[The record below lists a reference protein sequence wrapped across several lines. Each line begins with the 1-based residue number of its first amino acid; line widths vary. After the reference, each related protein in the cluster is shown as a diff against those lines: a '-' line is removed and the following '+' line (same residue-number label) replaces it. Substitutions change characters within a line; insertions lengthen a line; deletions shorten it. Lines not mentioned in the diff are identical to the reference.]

1 MKNAKKTYLSR
12 ILSLAVIMMLSA
24 VFIVGTP
31 TVFVKASEKINNPV
45 IDKNEIT
52 TWDCIYFGHYPQSSD
67 GQGGFVNEPI
77 KWRVLLVN
85 GNDAFLMSDKI
96 LDSMPFNIEK
106 KNDTSNYI
114 DYCLWERSTIRSWLN
129 GYDASSNKTG
139 IDYSKDNFINTAF
152 NEAEQNAIKTTTVI
166 NDKAVEFPH
175 TDDDRNRKNTN
186 DKVYLLDLNESF
198 STIYGFTD
206 SEEATPARVVV
217 NTAYAAAGGSSKG
230 TGMRGEGEKN
240 SWILRSPGEYS
251 CYCDFIEANGSYDEE
266 LVDGNANSSTDHG
279 VRPVLHL
286 DLSNTD
292 LWQYAGQVKAL
303 KEQKVTANS
312 TYVKTYGDPVFHLNA
327 KVSGNGSLSYV
338 SDDEN
343 VVKVDENGNATIVGA
358 GTAKITVTASETQEY
373 AKASR
378 IVTVN
383 VKKAI
388 PTLTTTDYTK
398 TYGDKAFNLGAKANT
413 SLTYASNNTKVATV
427 DKAGKVTVKGAGTAK
442 ITITTVENANYE
454 TATATATITVKK
466 AKQTVNAKDVSKVYG
481 SKAFN
486 LGATAKG
493 KLNYKSSD
501 TKVATVDKN
510 GKVTVKTPGIANI
523 TITAAETTNY
533 VKASKTVKLTIS
545 PKKVTFSKLTA
556 KAKIMT
562 VTWKKDLTVT
572 GYQIQYATNKKF
584 TNAKTV
590 KITKAST
597 TKKTISKLKS
607 KKTYYVRIRSYKK
620 SGSNN
625 IYGAYSL
632 VKKVKI

>member
-1 MKNAKKTYLSR
+1 M
-12 ILSLAVIMMLSA
+12 
-24 VFIVGTP
+24 
-31 TVFVKASEKINNPV
+31 
-45 IDKNEIT
+45 
-52 TWDCIYFGHYPQSSD
+52 
-67 GQGGFVNEPI
+67 
-77 KWRVLLVN
+77 
-85 GNDAFLMSDKI
+85 
-96 LDSMPFNIEK
+96 
-106 KNDTSNYI
+106 
-114 DYCLWERSTIRSWLN
+114 
-129 GYDASSNKTG
+129 
-139 IDYSKDNFINTAF
+139 
-152 NEAEQNAIKTTTVI
+152 
-166 NDKAVEFPH
+166 
-175 TDDDRNRKNTN
+175 
-186 DKVYLLDLNESF
+186 LDLNEIF
-198 STIYGFTD
+198 STAYGFTD
-206 SEEATPARVVV
+206 SEEATPNRVAI

-251 CYCDFIEANGSYDEE
+251 CYCDFIEVNGSYDEE

-286 DLSNTD
+286 DLSNTN

-327 KVSGNGSLSYV
+327 KASGNGSLSYI

-343 VVKVDENGNATIVGA
+343 VVKVDENGNVTIVGA

-398 TYGDKAFNLGAKANT
+398 TYGDKAFNLGA
-413 SLTYASNNTKVATV
+413 
-427 DKAGKVTVKGAGTAK
+427 
-442 ITITTVENANYE
+442 
-454 TATATATITVKK
+454 
-466 AKQTVNAKDVSKVYG
+466 
-481 SKAFN
+481 
-486 LGATAKG
+486 TAKG
-493 KLNYKSSD
+493 KLTYKSSD
-501 TKVATVDKN
+501 TKAATVDKN
-510 GKVTVKTPGIANI
+510 GKVTIKAPGVV
-523 TITAAETTNY
+523 TITVSAAANTNY
-533 VKASKTVKLTIS
+533 EKASKTVKLTIE

-556 KAKIMT
+556 KAKTMT

-584 TNAKTV
+584 TNAKTI
-590 KITKAST
+590 KIAKAST